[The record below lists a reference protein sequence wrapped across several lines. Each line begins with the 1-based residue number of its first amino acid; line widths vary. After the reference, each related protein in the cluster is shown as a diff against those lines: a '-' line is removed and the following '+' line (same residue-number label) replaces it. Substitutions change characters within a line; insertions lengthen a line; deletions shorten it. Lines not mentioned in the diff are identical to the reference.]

1 MQWDKEKISC
11 SERKKTLK
19 KSAEI
24 KRKKS
29 GEQRNT
35 ARDIINTHVWE
46 LRPAGVQEQENSML
60 RSFCC
65 NECMHICNA

>member
-1 MQWDKEKISC
+1 MFGEKKDA
-11 SERKKTLK
+11 E

-46 LRPAGVQEQENSML
+46 LRPAGVQEQDLLFLQGVSDM
-60 RSFCC
+60 R
-65 NECMHICNA
+65 I